1 MSNLS
6 ADQHHCTAGIAE
18 IRAIFTGDNRFA
30 IDFLANLWYVLLAT
44 STVFL
49 TVCAHHPIP
58 CGVLMKAMIF
68 FALAAM
74 GCTGDVNS
82 DSNDTSIVDPDDTS
96 DTANYTSVSVTVNW
110 SLDGVVQS
118 EAVGVCLHKA
128 EGDVGNEPPVATAQS
143 TGVPII
149 FDAFNGGQMV
159 RPWVGPTDSQKTSD
173 GYRILELDGFHYIH
187 ELADFKADV
196 ETCGGGEAERIQ
208 QDGCSVTVPV
218 NVMPALE
225 GVDYACVGQQ
235 WWSESGKELSNSP
248 HNFTQ
253 RFVASEGHYFA
264 DPSEMGF
271 DELFGINMQLMTKGT
286 ELRLYNSTSRDD
298 YALDEGTEVMQNGFT
313 VVLDDG
319 DIITNLTCTVK

>member
-1 MSNLS
+1 MVFM
-6 ADQHHCTAGIAE
+6 T
-18 IRAIFTGDNRFA
+18 
-30 IDFLANLWYVLLAT
+30 FL
-44 STVFL
+44 
-49 TVCAHHPIP
+49 
-58 CGVLMKAMIF
+58 
-68 FALAAM
+68 ALAAM
-74 GCTGDVNS
+74 GCTGDTQN
-82 DSNDTSIVDPDDTS
+82 DSDTSVVVDPDDTS
-96 DTANYTSVSVTVNW
+96 DPSNYTSVSVTVNW

-159 RPWVGPTDSQKTSD
+159 RPWVGPTDSKKTSD
-173 GYRILELDGFHYIH
+173 GYRILERNGFHYIH
-187 ELADFKADV
+187 ELADFRVDQ
-196 ETCGGGEAERIQ
+196 ETCGGSDADRVQ
-208 QDGCSVTVPV
+208 QDGCSVIVAE

-264 DPSEMGF
+264 DPNEMGF
-271 DELFGINMQLMTKGT
+271 DELFGTNMQLMTTGT
-286 ELRLYNSTSRDD
+286 VLGIHTTDGQGDLVM
-298 YALDEGTEVMQNGFT
+298 DEGTVVTENGFT
-313 VVLDDG
+313 LVFDNGAIV
-319 DIITNLTCTVK
+319 TNLTCTVK

>member
-1 MSNLS
+1 
-6 ADQHHCTAGIAE
+6 
-18 IRAIFTGDNRFA
+18 
-30 IDFLANLWYVLLAT
+30 
-44 STVFL
+44 
-49 TVCAHHPIP
+49 
-58 CGVLMKAMIF
+58 MKSMIF

-82 DSNDTSIVDPDDTS
+82 DSNDTSIGVDPDDTS
-96 DTANYTSVSVTVNW
+96 DTANYSEVSVTINW
-110 SLDGVVQS
+110 SLDGVAQS
-118 EAVGVCLHKA
+118 DPVGVCLHKA
-128 EGDVGNEPPVATAQS
+128 EGDVGNEPPVATARE
-143 TGVPII
+143 TGLPIT

-159 RPWVGPTDSQKTSD
+159 RPWVGPTDSKKTSD
-173 GYRILELDGFHYIH
+173 GYRILEYGGFHYIH
-187 ELADFKADV
+187 TLADFKVDV
-196 ETCGGGEAERIQ
+196 DACSGGEADRVQ
-208 QDGCSVTVPV
+208 QDGCVAEVAV

-235 WWSESGKELSNSP
+235 WWSESGKELSDSP

-253 RFVASEGHYFA
+253 QFVASEGHYFA
-264 DPSEMGF
+264 DPNEMGF
-271 DELFGINMQLMTKGT
+271 DELFGTNMQLMTKGT